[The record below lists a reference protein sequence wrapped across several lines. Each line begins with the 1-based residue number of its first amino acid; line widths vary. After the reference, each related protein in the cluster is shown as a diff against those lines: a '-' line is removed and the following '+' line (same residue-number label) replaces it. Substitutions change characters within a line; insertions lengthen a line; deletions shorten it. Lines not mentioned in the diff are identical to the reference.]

1 MAKRP
6 IKSIAAF
13 RLPNTLLKTLT
24 TKAGR
29 QHISRNK
36 LVELILHE
44 HMGKT
49 DRELRDMINK
59 PREDEADDNQIDLF
73 A

>member
-6 IKSIAAF
+6 TKSIAAF
-13 RLPNTLLKTLT
+13 RLPITLLKTLT
-24 TKAGR
+24 GKAAR
-29 QHISRNK
+29 QRISRNK

-59 PREDEADDNQIDLF
+59 PREEERDDQTIDLF